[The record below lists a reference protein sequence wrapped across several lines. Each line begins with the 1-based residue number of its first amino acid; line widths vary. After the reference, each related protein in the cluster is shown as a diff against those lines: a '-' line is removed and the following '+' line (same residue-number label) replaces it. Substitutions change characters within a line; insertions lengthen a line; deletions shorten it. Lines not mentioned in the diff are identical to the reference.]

1 MKARWLAATA
11 AAMVLCAGPA
21 LAQKVPENASE
32 VARPGGTI
40 AGGQKVAL
48 VKVADG
54 FNDPVGVSVANDG
67 SGRIFVVER
76 VGRVKVV
83 KGGKANAEPFLDLTN
98 INPLGTRRADRLRRA
113 GPVVDRLP
121 SEVQGERALLRPLR
135 LAAVQRRVA
144 RRPLHRR
151 SEEPGRAHARA
162 DDEDRQGAD
171 EHPAALL
178 QPLRRH
184 DRLRTRRQALH
195 RQRRRRL
202 GGRSARRRAAA
213 RHASRQDAA
222 HRRRH
227 AR

>member
-11 AAMVLCAGPA
+11 AAMVLSAGPA

-98 INPLGTRRADRLRRA
+98 INPLGSD
-113 GPVVDRLP
+113 
-121 SEVQGERALLRPLR
+121 VQTGFVEQGLWSIAFHPKFKENGEFFVYYTIKDPPHTSIISRFKVSKGDPKSLSGC
-135 LAAVQRRVA
+135 A
-144 RRPLHRR
+144 RCSIAR
-151 SEEPGRAHARA
+151 S
-162 DDEDRQGAD
+162 
-171 EHPAALL
+171 
-178 QPLRRH
+178 
-184 DRLRTRRQALH
+184 
-195 RQRRRRL
+195 
-202 GGRSARRRAAA
+202 
-213 RHASRQDAA
+213 
-222 HRRRH
+222 
-227 AR
+227 